1 MTTAITARPATATT
15 NSTRCTVKYRR
26 VPEMST
32 APATTM
38 INVPIQKTPAGL
50 ATVTPQLVSVALC
63 PTMPTA
69 PKNDDRPTW
78 TISPAASA
86 P

>member
-1 MTTAITARPATATT
+1 
-15 NSTRCTVKYRR
+15 
-26 VPEMST
+26 MST

-38 INVPIQKTPAGL
+38 ISVPIQKTPAGL

-69 PKNDDRPTW
+69 PKNDDRPT
-78 TISPAASA
+78 
-86 P
+86 